1 MRSRFAAGITRRGAA
16 SRGTPRDT
24 PDPRSPTRLWF
35 GAVKAIQIDEFG
47 GPEVLEYRDV
57 EDPVAGEGEVLVEVA
72 RSGINFADT
81 HATRND
87 YLAEQQL
94 PLIPGGEVSG
104 RTPDG
109 KRVAALLGT
118 GAYAQKVAVPE
129 QMLIPIPDAVNDDQ
143 AAALLLQGIT
153 AMALVR
159 RCARV
164 EPGETLVVEA
174 AAGGTGSLAVQL
186 GKQAGARVIG
196 LASSEEKRAMVER
209 LGADATVDSRAEDLK
224 EAILAANGGKRV
236 DAVLHMSGGDAFDAE
251 LSALAPL
258 GRMVVFGI
266 ASREQREVSTAA
278 LLRGSKA
285 VIGFWLVHL
294 LMRPQEAGPM
304 IAELLGA
311 VAEGKLEVNVGE
323 VYPLSEAARAH
334 EDLIAR
340 RTSGKL
346 LLDPSK

>member
-1 MRSRFAAGITRRGAA
+1 MTA
-16 SRGTPRDT
+16 
-24 PDPRSPTRLWF
+24 L
-35 GAVKAIQIDEFG
+35 KAIQIDEFG

-57 EDPVAGEGEVLVEVA
+57 ADPEPGDGEVLVEVA

-94 PLIPGGEVSG
+94 PLIPGAEVSG

-109 KRVAALLGT
+109 KRVAAILAG
-118 GAYAQKVAVPE
+118 GGYAQKVAVPE
-129 QMLIPIPDAVNDDQ
+129 AMLIPVPDEVGDDQ
-143 AAALLLQGIT
+143 AAALLLQGLT

-159 RCARV
+159 RCARI

-174 AAGGTGSLAVQL
+174 AAGGTGSLSVQL

-196 LASSEEKRAMVER
+196 LASSEEKRALVER
-209 LGADATVDSRAEDLK
+209 LGADATVDSRADDLK
-224 EAILAANGGKRV
+224 EALLAANDGNRV

-251 LSALAPL
+251 VRALAPL
-258 GRMVVFGI
+258 GRMVVFGN
-266 ASREQREVSTAA
+266 ASREQRDVNTAA

-294 LMRPQEAGPM
+294 LMRPQEAAPM
-304 IAELLGA
+304 ISELLSAVGA
-311 VAEGKLEVNVGE
+311 GELEVSVGE

-340 RTSGKL
+340 RTTGKL